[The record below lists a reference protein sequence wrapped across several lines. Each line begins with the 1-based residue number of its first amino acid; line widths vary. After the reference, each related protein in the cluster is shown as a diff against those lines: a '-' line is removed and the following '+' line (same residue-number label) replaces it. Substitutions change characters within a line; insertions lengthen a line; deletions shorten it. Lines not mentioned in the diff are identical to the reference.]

1 MPEQIE
7 NHMIVD
13 SFWDEIEYGIPSKA
27 RLRRE
32 KQIIDEEE
40 YGRLEKGDGC
50 SW

>member
-32 KQIIDEEE
+32 KRNYDLAELEEE
-40 YGRLEKGDGC
+40 DYEE
-50 SW
+50 

>member
-7 NHMIVD
+7 NHMVVD

-40 YGRLEKGDGC
+40 FISKEEY
-50 SW
+50 

>member
-7 NHMIVD
+7 NHMIID

-32 KQIIDEEE
+32 KQNYDLDELEEE
-40 YGRLEKGDGC
+40 DFEE
-50 SW
+50 